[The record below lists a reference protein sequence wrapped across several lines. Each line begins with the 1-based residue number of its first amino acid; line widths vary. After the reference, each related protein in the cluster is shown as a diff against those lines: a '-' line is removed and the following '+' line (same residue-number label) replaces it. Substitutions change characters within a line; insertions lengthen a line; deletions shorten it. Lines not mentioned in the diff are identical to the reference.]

1 MQRVALSAAG
11 WAATGFLARTFADRL
26 LGVWRVPEGSTVV
39 LPVSSVH
46 SLGRRRPLDVVG
58 LDAERRVVSVR
69 TLRPNRIVVMPGV
82 RFVIEA
88 PVGVP
93 LPALGD
99 RVEMTDV

>member
-1 MQRVALSAAG
+1 MQRVALSTAD
-11 WAATGFLARTFADRL
+11 WAAKGYLARTFADRL

-46 SLGRRRPLDVVG
+46 SFGRRRPLEVVG
-58 LDAERRVVSVR
+58 LDAARRVVSLQV
-69 TLRPNRIVVMPGV
+69 LEPNRIVVIPEA
-82 RFVIEA
+82 RIIIET
-88 PVGVP
+88 PVGAP